1 MTVEFLNNISVRK
14 TNIVK
19 VNNKPPRMRVG
30 TDDFGTLLLNSDI
43 FVDKSL
49 MIKELLEDSG
59 EVILITRPRRW
70 GKSLN
75 MNMLQKFF
83 EIEVDE
89 RGIPLPEEGRVN
101 NKLFIGGEVD
111 LGLATGRKKLL
122 KKLQISQH
130 SDILSEYQGQFP
142 VILLNLKD
150 VKGSSYQEIENG
162 IRRQIISLFLQHQY
176 LEHYIRKNT
185 GILKDIQKQEL
196 KKYFTG
202 DIDKDDLKSSLRI
215 LSEVLYKHFNQK
227 VYILIDEYD
236 TPINSSY
243 IKFGSKPEEFEQVLE
258 LFRGLFGSSLKSNP
272 YLEKG
277 VITGILRV
285 AKANLFSDLN
295 NVREYTLLD
304 EKFAKFYGFTQAEVD
319 ELLTKVPLDTS
330 PEEIKAWYNGYTFGG
345 EVIYNP
351 WSIMLCL
358 DSRGKL
364 DHYWLDS
371 GGTGLIDKTLLS
383 DEMQEDLQN
392 LAAGKSII
400 SPITKQISFADIN
413 KPVGLFSLLLFSGYL
428 NPTAKKP
435 EENIYE
441 LSVPNK
447 EVRYIYNARM
457 LQWVTDQLKIDSSRY
472 YSFVSLLPACKIE
485 EFKKRLQELLLNATS
500 FYQTGE
506 KRAEIFYSGFM
517 LGLINILAPDY
528 IIESERESG
537 SGRADIT
544 LLPKAG
550 KQNNAIII
558 EYKICKSPD
567 ILESVAKEGLAQIV
581 RKKYETKIKEYSH
594 VQKIIKIAMAFCG
607 KEVALQYQIDVVF

>member
-1 MTVEFLNNISVRK
+1 EFY
-14 TNIVK
+14 
-19 VNNKPPRMRVG
+19 
-30 TDDFGTLLLNSDI
+30 DLLVNSDI

-59 EVILITRPRRW
+59 KVILITRPRRW

-83 EIEVDE
+83 EIEVDQN
-89 RGIPLPEEGRVN
+89 GVPLPTEDRVN
-101 NKLFIGGEVD
+101 NKLFTGGEID
-111 LGLATGRKKLL
+111 LGIKGKRTLEPL
-122 KKLQISQH
+122 KINGN
-130 SDILSEYQGQFP
+130 EYAMAQQGNYP
-142 VILLNLKD
+142 VILLNFKD
-150 VKGSSYQEIENG
+150 VKGSSYKEIELG
-162 IRRQIISLFLQHQY
+162 IKDQIIELFASHHY
-176 LEHYIRKNT
+176 LNHHVIEDTGLLDNAQKEKLRRYFDGKVEKN
-185 GILKDIQKQEL
+185 
-196 KKYFTG
+196 
-202 DIDKDDLKSSLRI
+202 DLKNSLRF

-243 IKFGSKPEEFEQVLE
+243 IKFSSKPEEFEQVLE
-258 LFRGLFGSSLKSNP
+258 LFRGMFGSSLKTNSCV
-272 YLEKG
+272 EKG
-277 VITGILRV
+277 VITGILRI

-319 ELLTKVPLDTS
+319 ELLTKVPLDTT
-330 PEEIKAWYNGYTFGG
+330 PEKIKAWYNGYSFGG

-400 SPITKQISFADIN
+400 SPIVKQISFADIN

-457 LQWVTDQLKIDSSRY
+457 LQWVTDQLKIDSFRY

-485 EFKKRLQELLLNATS
+485 EFKERLQELLLNATS
-500 FYQTGE
+500 FHQTGE
-506 KRAEIFYSGFM
+506 KKAETFYSGFM
-517 LGLINILAPDY
+517 LGLINILTPDY
-528 IIESERESG
+528 IIESERETG
-537 SGRADIT
+537 SGRADII

-567 ILESVAKEGLAQIV
+567 VLVSVAKEGLEQIV
-581 RKKYETKIKEYSH
+581 RKKYEAKIKEHSH
-594 VQKIIKIAMAFCG
+594 VQKIIKIAVAFCG
-607 KEVALQYQIDVVF
+607 KEVALEYQIDVIS